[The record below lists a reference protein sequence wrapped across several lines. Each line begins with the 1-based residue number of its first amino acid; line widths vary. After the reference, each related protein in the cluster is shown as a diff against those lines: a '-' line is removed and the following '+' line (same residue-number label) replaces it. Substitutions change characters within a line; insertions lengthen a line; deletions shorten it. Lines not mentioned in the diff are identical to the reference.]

1 MLQAC
6 GRLHRNGRHVRTTR
20 LIRPGYA
27 DRFRCTGPACED
39 NCCRG
44 WMVAI
49 EGSAY
54 KKYQSLP
61 DSPLR
66 TSILAAIEQS
76 PGVETGTASD
86 RYAIKIPVVGFC
98 PLLNEDHLCRI
109 HAELGSDFQASICRS
124 YPRISRTIDNLEE
137 ETLSLSCPEA
147 ARLILLAE
155 TLFPPGDGPALEAVW
170 DDSASSSAPIRSY
183 FWVLRDFTMR
193 LAVNR
198 KYSLWK
204 RLFLLGTFCRRL
216 DAVLREEPKRTV
228 PDFLRDF
235 SAAVDSGALN
245 GPMESIRPDPA
256 AQLEMVLRLV
266 GLRSRSLELSPRL
279 TACVRAVVDGIGW
292 RAGVPL
298 PSHVVRYESS
308 YRDFYAPFF
317 VRHPHILEN
326 YLLNQMLRQVFPF
339 GIKLFEA
346 SAVPEFAQTFAEL
359 AIQFALT
366 KGLLIGVAGFYR
378 ERFSIDHV
386 VQVVQS
392 ISRHFEHSPK
402 FLADAAALLHERKMD
417 NAQGLTILL
426 RN

>member
-1 MLQAC
+1 M
-6 GRLHRNGRHVRTTR
+6 RTTR

-44 WMVAI
+44 WTVAI
-49 EGSAY
+49 EESAY

-66 TSILAAIEQS
+66 SSILAAIEPS
-76 PGVETGTASD
+76 PGVETGSAPNSYAS
-86 RYAIKIPVVGFC
+86 IKMPVSGFC

-109 HAELGSDFQASICRS
+109 HAELGPDNQARICRT
-124 YPRISRTIDNLEE
+124 YPRISHTIDNLED

-155 TLFPPGDGPALEAVW
+155 TLFPPGDGPALETVW
-170 DDSASSSAPIRSY
+170 DDAASCAAPIRSY
-183 FWVLRDFTMR
+183 FWVLRDFTIR

-216 DAVLREEPKRTV
+216 DAILREEPKRTV
-228 PDFLRDF
+228 LDFLRDF

-245 GPMESIRPDPA
+245 GPMETIRPDPA

-266 GLRSRSLELSPRL
+266 GLRTGSLELSPRL

-292 RAGVPL
+292 CAGVPL
-298 PSHVVRYESS
+298 PSHVARYESA

-317 VRHPHILEN
+317 DRHPHILEN
-326 YLLNQMLRQVFPF
+326 YLLNQMFRHVFPF
-339 GIKLFEA
+339 GIKLFETNA
-346 SAVPEFAQTFAEL
+346 TPEFAQTFAEL
-359 AIQFALT
+359 AIQFAMT

-378 ERFSIDHV
+378 EQFSIDHV

-392 ISRHFEHSPK
+392 ISRHFEHSRE
-402 FLADAAALLHERKMD
+402 FVVNAAALLHERKMD
-417 NAQGLTILL
+417 NAQGLTMLL